1 MSAYI
6 QATKEKVFPITVA
19 LVLIATGIGVFLLF
33 DAVSG
38 FTLSSSSLI
47 SRIRATTYYWVFY
60 KYPQSDVSAYAQA
73 TSTIPAKSIPVLLYH
88 GESASKGNTPVSL
101 FVDQMR
107 ALKKN
112 GWRTIAMTEF
122 HDFMKN
128 GKQLPDKS
136 FLLTFDDGRRDT
148 FYPFDPIL
156 DDMGFHSVMFVVT
169 GFSMP
174 DKGKPA
180 DFYLTKKELD
190 FMLET
195 GRWELQSH
203 GHRDHFKYNVQST
216 TDLSQD
222 AQTVQGNF
230 LSNKFWNDAA
240 NRFETDEEFAT
251 RIRTDLI
258 EARQR
263 LEKTFGHTVHSF
275 AYPFNDFGESTVN
288 FSGSTEI
295 IARVV
300 PSIYTFAFYQHWS
313 ANGDSFNYPDKDV
326 FAIKRIEPPLNWDG
340 QDLMRALEAGYA
352 KPLPYT
358 SARIGDEWVGIWGD
372 IEKENGTITLA
383 ARSDSTGSSGF
394 LNGSGWW
401 RDYEFTASVVWIAG
415 ENVAL
420 IARNTDD
427 TRNVACSVLR
437 NGVAVDE
444 QRGEEVIRLAFVPRT
459 TLHGPLLLGMRVEG
473 QSVQCFVDGSAV
485 VSAAFNDLSTGGIG
499 VKVWD
504 ARFGV
509 AKSTFADL
517 SVRALP

>member
-1 MSAYI
+1 MMLA
-6 QATKEKVFPITVA
+6 
-19 LVLIATGIGVFLLF
+19 LLF
-33 DAVSG
+33 VAVVGFVIFDNASG

-47 SRIRATTYYWVFY
+47 SRMSATAHYWIFY
-60 KYPQSDVSAYAQA
+60 KYPHGDISAYAVA
-73 TSTIPAKSIPVLLYH
+73 TSTASAKSIPVLVYH
-88 GESASKGNTPVSL
+88 GDNALDGNTPISL

-112 GWRTIAMTEF
+112 GWRTITLTEF
-122 HDFMKN
+122 HDFMKE

-148 FYPFDPIL
+148 FYSFDPIL
-156 DDMGFHSVMFVVT
+156 EDMGFHSVMFVVT

-190 FMLET
+190 YMLET

-203 GHRDHFKYNVQST
+203 GHMDHFKYNVQST
-216 TDLSQD
+216 TDLSLE

-230 LSNKFWNDAA
+230 LSNRLWNDAA
-240 NRFETDEEFAT
+240 NRFENDEEFAN
-251 RIRTDLI
+251 RIRADLV

-275 AYPFNDFGESTVN
+275 AYPFSDFGPSTVN
-288 FSGSTEI
+288 FPDSTEI

-300 PSIYTFAFYQHWS
+300 PTVYTFAFYQHWS
-313 ANGDSFNYPDKDV
+313 ANGDSFNYPDPET
-326 FAIKRIEPPLNWDG
+326 FMIRRIVPPLDWDG
-340 QDLMRALEAGYA
+340 DDLMRALEAGYA

-358 SARIGDEWVGIWGD
+358 SANIGDEWVGIWGD
-372 IEKENGTITLA
+372 IEKNDGTITLA
-383 ARSDSTGSSGF
+383 ARSDSTGSSSF

-401 RDYEFTASVVWIAG
+401 RNYEFTAQVNWIAG
-415 ENVAL
+415 ENVSL

-427 TRNVACSVLR
+427 TRNIACSVLR

-444 QRGEEVIRLAFVPRT
+444 QRSEEVVRLALVPRT
-459 TLHGPLLLGMRVEG
+459 TPHGPLSLGMRIQG
-473 QSVQCFVDGSAV
+473 QSVQCFVNGEAV
-485 VSAAFNDLSTGGIG
+485 VSTTFNALSSGGIG

-504 ARFGV
+504 ANVGV
-509 AKSTFADL
+509 AKSTFTNL
-517 SVRALP
+517 SVRAL